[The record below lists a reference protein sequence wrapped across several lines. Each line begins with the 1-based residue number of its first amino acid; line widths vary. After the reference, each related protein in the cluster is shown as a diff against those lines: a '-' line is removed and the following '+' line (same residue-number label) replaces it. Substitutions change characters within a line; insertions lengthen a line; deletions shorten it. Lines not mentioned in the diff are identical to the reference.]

1 MVFQELLD
9 TERNYVKL
17 LSHVLEQYRKKL
29 EISQMI
35 SGTDLRQIFGNLPE
49 ICKMHAQL
57 EKEMENVMDKW
68 SQEALVG
75 HVMAG
80 FCEKFLVHYPPY
92 LNYLEQALLR
102 IKELSD
108 TNSKF
113 KIFLKQVQKSLEI
126 TLNSYAGGW
135 SLWRPKAA
143 ISIFW

>member
-1 MVFQELLD
+1 MRKLRESRKMVFQELLD

-113 KIFLKQVQKSLEI
+113 KIFLKQVQKSLEQCCEMY
-126 TLNSYAGGW
+126 TTFSRYL
-135 SLWRPKAA
+135 
-143 ISIFW
+143 